1 MTFTGIL
8 FLIIATV
15 LTAMFSIVF
24 KIFHRKD
31 IDANQAIFFNYLTA
45 FVLGVLFS
53 LNGEAV
59 VNPLK
64 ADWLVDVIILGFIF
78 MAGMVMLSAS
88 TRRVGVAISTVCSR
102 ASMVIPIIVSYLLI
116 EGSAKPKWLLI
127 CLVLVAM
134 TLTIWTD
141 KPEGGHKYTLLDIL
155 APVTVF
161 LMFGASNAYLKVL
174 QHRVTVND
182 TAAGLSEQVINSEI
196 SLVTASVFFVAMI
209 MCIYSFFKKG
219 EDGKRSPLLLKNV
232 VGGVVLGF
240 VNYFCTY
247 TLMLSMKTIDSSFL
261 FPVHNIGIVAI
272 GAIVGWLA
280 FNEKLRPHQVVGIV
294 LAAVSIALLCI

>member
-53 LNGEAV
+53 LNGGAV

-64 ADWLVDVIILGFIF
+64 ADWLIDVIILGFIF
-78 MAGMVMLSAS
+78 MSGMVMLSAS

-102 ASMVIPIIVSYLLI
+102 ASMVIPIIVSYMFI

-127 CLVLVAM
+127 VLVLVAM

-141 KPEGGHKYTLLDIL
+141 KPESGHKFTLLDIL

-161 LMFGASNAYLKVL
+161 LMFGASNSYLKVL

-196 SLVTASVFFVAMI
+196 SLVTASVFFVAML
-209 MCIYSFFKKG
+209 MCIFSFFKKS

-232 VGGVVLGF
+232 MGGVVLGF

-280 FNEKLRPHQVVGIV
+280 FNEKLKPHQVVGIV

>member
-1 MTFTGIL
+1 MSFTGIL
-8 FLIIATV
+8 FLIIATI

-53 LNGEAV
+53 LNGGAV

-64 ADWLVDVIILGFIF
+64 ADWLIDVIILGFIF

-116 EGSAKPKWLLI
+116 DGSARPKWLLI

-141 KPEGGHKYTLLDIL
+141 KPESGHKYTLLDIL

-182 TAAGLSEQVINSEI
+182 TAAGLSGQVINSEI
-196 SLVTASVFFVAMI
+196 SLVTASVFFVAML

-219 EDGKRSPLLLKNV
+219 PDGRRSPLLLKNV
-232 VGGVVLGF
+232 IGGVVLGF

-280 FNEKLRPHQVVGIV
+280 FNEKMRPHQILGIV

>member
-1 MTFTGIL
+1 MTLVGIL

-31 IDANQAIFFNYLTA
+31 IDADQAIFFNYLTA
-45 FVLGVLFS
+45 FVLGVLLS
-53 LNGEAV
+53 LHGGAV

-64 ADWLVDVIILGFIF
+64 ADWLIDVIILGVIF

-127 CLVLVAM
+127 GLVLVAM

-141 KPEGGHKYTLLDIL
+141 KPESGHKYTLLDIL

-196 SLVTASVFFVAMI
+196 SLVTASVFFVAMLT
-209 MCIYSFFKKG
+209 CIYSFFKKG
-219 EDGKRSPLLLKNV
+219 DDGKRSPLLLKNV
-232 VGGVVLGF
+232 IGGVVLGF
-240 VNYFCTY
+240 VNYFCTF

-280 FNEKLRPHQVVGIV
+280 FNEKLRPHQILGIV

>member
-1 MTFTGIL
+1 MTLVGIL

-31 IDANQAIFFNYLTA
+31 IDADQAIFFNYLTA
-45 FVLGVLFS
+45 FVLGVHLS
-53 LNGEAV
+53 LHGGAV

-64 ADWLVDVIILGFIF
+64 ADWLIDVIILGVIF

-127 CLVLVAM
+127 GLVLVAM

-141 KPEGGHKYTLLDIL
+141 KPESGHKYTLLDIL

-196 SLVTASVFFVAMI
+196 SLVTASVFFVAMLT
-209 MCIYSFFKKG
+209 CIYSFFKKG
-219 EDGKRSPLLLKNV
+219 DDGKRSPLLLKNV
-232 VGGVVLGF
+232 IGGVVLGF
-240 VNYFCTY
+240 VNYFCTF

-280 FNEKLRPHQVVGIV
+280 FNEKLRPHQILGIV

>member
-1 MTFTGIL
+1 MSFTGIL

-24 KIFHRKD
+24 KIFHRKE

-102 ASMVIPIIVSYLLI
+102 ASMVIPIIVSYMFI

-161 LMFGASNAYLKVL
+161 IMFGASNAYLKVL

-196 SLVTASVFFVAMI
+196 SLVTASVFFIAML

-219 EDGKRSPLLLKNV
+219 PDGKRSPLLLKNV
-232 VGGVVLGF
+232 TGGVVLGF

-280 FNEKLRPHQVVGIV
+280 FNEKLRPHQILGIV

>member
-45 FVLGVLFS
+45 FILGVLFS

-219 EDGKRSPLLLKNV
+219 PDGKRSPLLLKNV
-232 VGGVVLGF
+232 IGGIVLGF

-280 FNEKLRPHQVVGIV
+280 FNEKLRPHQILGIV

>member
-1 MTFTGIL
+1 MSFTGIL
-8 FLIIATV
+8 FLIIATI

-116 EGSAKPKWLLI
+116 EGSVKPKWLLI

-155 APVTVF
+155 APLTVF

-232 VGGVVLGF
+232 TGGVVLGF

>member
-45 FVLGVLFS
+45 FILGVLFS

-219 EDGKRSPLLLKNV
+219 PDGKRSPLLLKNV

-280 FNEKLRPHQVVGIV
+280 FNEKLRPHQILGIV

>member
-1 MTFTGIL
+1 MSLIGIL

-31 IDANQAIFFNYLTA
+31 IDADQAIFFNYLTA
-45 FVLGVLFS
+45 FVLGVLLS
-53 LNGEAV
+53 LHGGAV

-64 ADWLVDVIILGFIF
+64 ADWLIDVIILGVIF

-127 CLVLVAM
+127 GLVLVAM

-141 KPEGGHKYTLLDIL
+141 KPESGHKYTLLDIL

-196 SLVTASVFFVAMI
+196 SLVTASVFFVAMLT
-209 MCIYSFFKKG
+209 CIYSFFKKG

-232 VGGVVLGF
+232 IGGVILGF

-280 FNEKLRPHQVVGIV
+280 FNEKLRPHQILGIV

>member
-8 FLIIATV
+8 FLIIATI

-45 FVLGVLFS
+45 FILGVLFS

-64 ADWLVDVIILGFIF
+64 ADWLIDVIILGFIF

-161 LMFGASNAYLKVL
+161 LMFGASNSYLKVL

-219 EDGKRSPLLLKNV
+219 TDGKRSPLLLKNV

-280 FNEKLRPHQVVGIV
+280 FNEKLRPHQILGIV

>member
-1 MTFTGIL
+1 MTLTGIL
-8 FLIIATV
+8 FLIIATI

-141 KPEGGHKYTLLDIL
+141 KPQGGHKYTLLDIL

-196 SLVTASVFFVAMI
+196 SLVTASVFFVAML

-232 VGGVVLGF
+232 LGGVVLGF

-280 FNEKLRPHQVVGIV
+280 FNEKLRPHQVLGIV

>member
-1 MTFTGIL
+1 MSITGII

-31 IDANQAIFFNYLTA
+31 IDSNQAIFFNYLTA
-45 FVLGVLFS
+45 FILGVLFS

-127 CLVLVAM
+127 VLVLVAM

-161 LMFGASNAYLKVL
+161 LMFGASNSYLKVL

-196 SLVTASVFFVAMI
+196 SLVTASVFFVAML
-209 MCIYSFFKKG
+209 MCVYSFFKKG
-219 EDGKRSPLLLKNV
+219 PDGKRSPLLLKNV
-232 VGGVVLGF
+232 IGGVALGF

-280 FNEKLRPHQVVGIV
+280 FNEKLRPHQILGIV

>member
-1 MTFTGIL
+1 MSITGII

-31 IDANQAIFFNYLTA
+31 IDADQAIFFNYLTA
-45 FVLGVLFS
+45 FVFGVLLS
-53 LNGEAV
+53 LHGGAV

-64 ADWLVDVIILGFIF
+64 ADWLIDVIILGIIF

-127 CLVLVAM
+127 ALVLVAM

-141 KPEGGHKYTLLDIL
+141 KPESGHKYTLLDIL

-196 SLVTASVFFVAMI
+196 SLVTASVFFVAMLT
-209 MCIYSFFKKG
+209 CIYSFFKKG

-232 VGGVVLGF
+232 VGGVVLGL

-280 FNEKLRPHQVVGIV
+280 FNEKLRPHQILGIV

>member
-1 MTFTGIL
+1 MSFTGIL

-24 KIFHRKD
+24 KIFHRQN

-53 LNGEAV
+53 LHGGAV

-64 ADWLVDVIILGFIF
+64 ADWLIDVIILGFIF

-102 ASMVIPIIVSYLLI
+102 ASMVIPIIVSYMFI

-161 LMFGASNAYLKVL
+161 IMFGASNAYLKVL

-196 SLVTASVFFVAMI
+196 SLVTASVFFIAML

-219 EDGKRSPLLLKNV
+219 PNGKRSPLLLKNV

-280 FNEKLRPHQVVGIV
+280 FNEKLRPHQILGIV

>member
-8 FLIIATV
+8 FLIIATI

-24 KIFHRKD
+24 KIFHCKD

-45 FVLGVLFS
+45 FILGVLFS

-196 SLVTASVFFVAMI
+196 SLVTASVFFVAML

-219 EDGKRSPLLLKNV
+219 PDGKRSPLLLKNV

-280 FNEKLRPHQVVGIV
+280 FNEKLRPHQILGIV

>member
-1 MTFTGIL
+1 MSLIGIL

-31 IDANQAIFFNYLTA
+31 IDADQAIFFNYLTA
-45 FVLGVLFS
+45 FVLGVLLS
-53 LNGEAV
+53 LHGGAV

-64 ADWLVDVIILGFIF
+64 ADWLIDVIILGVIF

-127 CLVLVAM
+127 GLVLVAM

-141 KPEGGHKYTLLDIL
+141 KPESGHKYTLLDIL

-196 SLVTASVFFVAMI
+196 SLVTASVFFVAMLT
-209 MCIYSFFKKG
+209 CIYSFFKNG

-280 FNEKLRPHQVVGIV
+280 FNEKLRPHQILGIV

>member
-1 MTFTGIL
+1 MSFTGIL
-8 FLIIATV
+8 FLIIATI

-53 LNGEAV
+53 LNGGAV

-64 ADWLVDVIILGFIF
+64 ADWLIDVIILGFIF

-116 EGSAKPKWLLI
+116 DGSARPKWLLI

-141 KPEGGHKYTLLDIL
+141 KPESGHKYTLLDIL

-196 SLVTASVFFVAMI
+196 SLVTASVFFVAML

-219 EDGKRSPLLLKNV
+219 PDGRRSPLLLKNV
-232 VGGVVLGF
+232 IGGVVLGF

-280 FNEKLRPHQVVGIV
+280 FNEKLRPHQILGIV

>member
-1 MTFTGIL
+1 MAITGII

-45 FVLGVLFS
+45 FILGVLFS
-53 LNGEAV
+53 LNGGAV

-196 SLVTASVFFVAMI
+196 SLVTASVFFVAML
-209 MCIYSFFKKG
+209 MCLFSFFKKG
-219 EDGKRSPLLLKNV
+219 ADGKRSPLLLKNV
-232 VGGVVLGF
+232 TGGVALGF

-280 FNEKLRPHQVVGIV
+280 FNEKLKPHQVLGIV

>member
-31 IDANQAIFFNYLTA
+31 IDADQAIFFNYLTA
-45 FVLGVLFS
+45 FVLGVLLS
-53 LNGEAV
+53 LHGGAV

-64 ADWLVDVIILGFIF
+64 ADWLIDVIILGVIF

-127 CLVLVAM
+127 GLVLVAM

-141 KPEGGHKYTLLDIL
+141 KPESGHKYTLLDIL

-196 SLVTASVFFVAMI
+196 SLVTASVFFVAMLT
-209 MCIYSFFKKG
+209 CIYSFFKKG

-272 GAIVGWLA
+272 GAIVGWLV
-280 FNEKLRPHQVVGIV
+280 FNEKLRPHQILGIV

>member
-1 MTFTGIL
+1 MTLVGIL

-31 IDANQAIFFNYLTA
+31 IDADQAIFFNYLTA
-45 FVLGVLFS
+45 FVLGVLLS
-53 LNGEAV
+53 LHGGAV

-64 ADWLVDVIILGFIF
+64 ADWLIDVIILGVIF

-127 CLVLVAM
+127 GLVLVAM

-141 KPEGGHKYTLLDIL
+141 KPESGHKYTLLDIL

-196 SLVTASVFFVAMI
+196 SLVTASVFFVAMLT
-209 MCIYSFFKKG
+209 CIYSFFKKG

-232 VGGVVLGF
+232 IGGVILGF

-247 TLMLSMKTIDSSFL
+247 TLMLSMKTVDSSFL

-280 FNEKLRPHQVVGIV
+280 FNEKLRPHQILGIV

>member
-1 MTFTGIL
+1 M
-8 FLIIATV
+8 LI
-15 LTAMFSIVF
+15 AMV
-24 KIFHRKD
+24 
-31 IDANQAIFFNYLTA
+31 
-45 FVLGVLFS
+45 
-53 LNGEAV
+53 
-59 VNPLK
+59 
-64 ADWLVDVIILGFIF
+64 
-78 MAGMVMLSAS
+78 
-88 TRRVGVAISTVCSR
+88 
-102 ASMVIPIIVSYLLI
+102 
-116 EGSAKPKWLLI
+116 
-127 CLVLVAM
+127 
-134 TLTIWTD
+134 LTIWTD

-161 LMFGASNAYLKVL
+161 IMFGASNSYLKVL

-196 SLVTASVFFVAMI
+196 SLVTASVFFIAML

-219 EDGKRSPLLLKNV
+219 PDGKRSPLLLKNV
-232 VGGVVLGF
+232 TGGVVLGF

-280 FNEKLRPHQVVGIV
+280 FNEKLRPHQVLGIV

>member
-24 KIFHRKD
+24 KIFHKKD

-53 LNGEAV
+53 LQGGAV

-64 ADWLVDVIILGFIF
+64 ADWLIDVIILGFIF

-88 TRRVGVAISTVCSR
+88 ARRVGVAISTVCSR
-102 ASMVIPIIVSYLLI
+102 ASMVIPIIVSYMFI

-134 TLTIWTD
+134 TLTIWAD
-141 KPEGGHKYTLLDIL
+141 KPQGGHKYTLLDIL

-182 TAAGLSEQVINSEI
+182 TAAGLSEQIINSEI
-196 SLVTASVFFVAMI
+196 SLVTASVFFVAML
-209 MCIYSFFKKG
+209 MCIFSFFKKG
-219 EDGKRSPLLLKNV
+219 QDGKHSPLLLKNV
-232 VGGVVLGF
+232 VGGIVLGF

-280 FNEKLRPHQVVGIV
+280 FNEKLKPHQVLGIV

>member
-53 LNGEAV
+53 LQGGAV

-102 ASMVIPIIVSYLLI
+102 ASMVIPIIVSYMFI
-116 EGSAKPKWLLI
+116 DGSDKPKWLLI

-141 KPEGGHKYTLLDIL
+141 KPESGHKYTLLDIL

-161 LMFGASNAYLKVL
+161 LMFGASNSYLKVL

-196 SLVTASVFFVAMI
+196 SLVTASVFFVAML
-209 MCIYSFFKKG
+209 MCIFSFFKKG
-219 EDGKRSPLLLKNV
+219 SDGKRSPLLLKNV
-232 VGGVVLGF
+232 VGGVILGF
-240 VNYFCTY
+240 VNYFCTF

-280 FNEKLRPHQVVGIV
+280 FNEKLKPHQVLGIV

>member
-8 FLIIATV
+8 FLIIATI

-45 FVLGVLFS
+45 FILGVLFS

-116 EGSAKPKWLLI
+116 EGSARPKWLLI

-141 KPEGGHKYTLLDIL
+141 KPESGHKYTLLDIL

-196 SLVTASVFFVAMI
+196 SLVTASVFFVAML
-209 MCIYSFFKKG
+209 MCIYSFFKKDQ
-219 EDGKRSPLLLKNV
+219 DGKRSPLLLKNV
-232 VGGVVLGF
+232 IGGIVLGF

-280 FNEKLRPHQVVGIV
+280 FNEKLRPHQVFGII
-294 LAAVSIALLCI
+294 LAAISIALLCI

>member
-24 KIFHRKD
+24 KIFHKKD
-31 IDANQAIFFNYLTA
+31 IDTNQAIFFNYLTA

-53 LNGEAV
+53 LHGGAV

-64 ADWLVDVIILGFIF
+64 ADWLIDVIILGFIF

-102 ASMVIPIIVSYLLI
+102 ASMVIPIIVSYMFI

-141 KPEGGHKYTLLDIL
+141 KPESGHKFTLLDIL

-182 TAAGLSEQVINSEI
+182 TAEGLSEQVINSEI
-196 SLVTASVFFVAMI
+196 SLVTASVFFVAML
-209 MCIYSFFKKG
+209 MCIFSFFKKG
-219 EDGKRSPLLLKNV
+219 HDGKRSPLLLKNV
-232 VGGVVLGF
+232 TGGVVLGF

-280 FNEKLRPHQVVGIV
+280 FNEKLKPHQVLGIV

>member
-1 MTFTGIL
+1 MSFTGIL
-8 FLIIATV
+8 FLIIATI

-53 LNGEAV
+53 LNGGAV

-64 ADWLVDVIILGFIF
+64 ADWLIDVIILGFIF

-116 EGSAKPKWLLI
+116 DGSARPKWLLI

-141 KPEGGHKYTLLDIL
+141 KPESGHKYTLLDIL

-182 TAAGLSEQVINSEI
+182 TAAGLSGQVINSEI
-196 SLVTASVFFVAMI
+196 SLVTASVFFVAML

-219 EDGKRSPLLLKNV
+219 PDGRRSPLLLKNV
-232 VGGVVLGF
+232 IGGVVLGF

-280 FNEKLRPHQVVGIV
+280 FNEKLRPHQILGIV

>member
-1 MTFTGIL
+1 MTFKGIL

-53 LNGEAV
+53 LHGGAV

-64 ADWLVDVIILGFIF
+64 ADWLIDVIILGFIF

-219 EDGKRSPLLLKNV
+219 PDGKRSPLLLKNV
-232 VGGVVLGF
+232 IGGIVLGF

-280 FNEKLRPHQVVGIV
+280 FNEKLRPHQILGIV

>member
-1 MTFTGIL
+1 MSITGII

-45 FVLGVLFS
+45 FILGVLFS

-161 LMFGASNAYLKVL
+161 LMFGASNSYLKVL
-174 QHRVTVND
+174 QHRVTIND

-219 EDGKRSPLLLKNV
+219 PDGKRSPLLLKNV
-232 VGGVVLGF
+232 TGGVVLGF